1 MKRILLGASLGV
13 VGVVAVPGVQAQTA
27 GAANASEP
35 AQLEKVVVTAQKRSE
50 AAQDVGTALTVLTGK
65 EVSERG
71 ITTVNQL
78 QSEVPSLEIEPAFGS
93 GQPQYRIRGVGFQD
107 YAANNSPTVGVYVD
121 EVAYSLPIMTQ
132 GLLFDLSRVEVLRGP
147 QGTLYGRNTTGG
159 AVNFVTNRPTRE
171 FSTGATIDYG
181 AYNALNAQGYVSGSL
196 ADNVRGR
203 LSGALAQGGGW
214 QHNRVTGE
222 SLGDK
227 DQYALRGQLE
237 WDVTDRFNLRFSAH
251 TGQDKSENQG
261 LYLFTPKTGPGTATA
276 RDTNRSST
284 GWGFSPAFTQ
294 ATGFGTNAKPSRDNK
309 SEGYSLVANLDLGG
323 AQLTSISAY
332 EKFRRRELNDWDGT
346 AARDSD
352 EFFGSNAD
360 VFSQEVRLA
369 STGSGP
375 WNWVTGVYYAKEN
388 LKENFL
394 SDFSNSLGL
403 PIVKTSYS
411 QKAETIALFGQTDY
425 KLTDR
430 LKVVGGLRH
439 ESEDRQLR
447 NYSTGTTT
455 GISFIPTTSK
465 STSLSEV
472 TGKLGLEYQ
481 LQPSTLLYTSV
492 SRGVKSGGFTA
503 YNTTNVLQLEPF
515 KPEELWAYEGG
526 FKSDLT
532 RTLRLNGAAFYYD
545 YRKQQVLSAVWDP
558 TYGPIGR
565 IVNAPKSEIWGGELE
580 LLWEPLSGLKVSQYL
595 GYKEGKFKDFRGL
608 DVAASTSAGAPVYVD
623 YAGKDLNFPKLSYGG
638 LLSYA
643 WNAGTYKVRA
653 ETDYSFRDKYNSWLG
668 KTYDIKSYWLVNAR
682 VVLSP
687 NSKKENWSVALYG
700 RNILNEKYDQTR
712 NFFLPGNNVAQAGQ
726 PATYGVQLS
735 FAY

>member
-1 MKRILLGASLGV
+1 MKRILLGASIGMA
-13 VGVVAVPGVQAQTA
+13 GVVAAPGVHAQSSGTA
-27 GAANASEP
+27 APGEP

-71 ITTVNQL
+71 IATVNQL
-78 QSEVPSLEIEPAFGS
+78 QTEVPSLEIEPAFGS
-93 GQPQYRIRGVGFQD
+93 GQPQFRIRGVGFQD

-121 EVAYSLPIMTQ
+121 EVAYPLPIMTQ

-159 AVNFVTNRPTRE
+159 AINFVTNRPTRE
-171 FSTGATIDYG
+171 FAAGATIDYG
-181 AYNALNAQGYVSGSL
+181 SFNALNAQGYVSGAL

-203 LSGALAQGGGW
+203 LSAALAQGGAW
-214 QHNRVTGE
+214 QHNRDTGQ
-222 SLGDK
+222 SLGNK

-237 WDVTDRFNLRFSAH
+237 WDVTDRFNLRFTAH
-251 TGQDKSENQG
+251 SGQDKSENEG
-261 LYLFTPKTGPGTATA
+261 LYLFTPKTGPGTPAPI
-276 RDTNRSST
+276 DSNRANT
-284 GWGFSPAFTQ
+284 GWGFSPAFLQ
-294 ATGFGTNAKPSRDNK
+294 ATGFGPNAKPSRDNK
-309 SEGYSLVANLDLGG
+309 SEGYSLVANLDLGRT
-323 AQLTSISAY
+323 QLTSITAY
-332 EKFRRRELNDWDGT
+332 EKFRRRELSDWDGT
-346 AARDSD
+346 SARDSD

-360 VFSQEVRLA
+360 VFSQELRLA
-369 STGSGP
+369 STSGKVF
-375 WNWVTGVYYAKEN
+375 NWVTGLYYSREN

-411 QKAETIALFGQTDY
+411 QNAETFALFGQADY

-439 ESEDRQLR
+439 ENEDRQLR
-447 NYSTGTTT
+447 NYSTATVT
-455 GISFIPTTSK
+455 GISFIPTTNK
-465 STSLSEV
+465 STSFSEV

-515 KPEELWAYEGG
+515 KPEELWAYEAG

-532 RTLRLNGAAFYYD
+532 RTLRLNGAGFYYD

-580 LLWEPLSGLKVSQYL
+580 LLWEPVSGLKVSQYL
-595 GYKEGKFKDFRGL
+595 GYKEGKYKDFRGL
-608 DVAASTSAGAPVYVD
+608 DVAASTAAGAPVYVD
-623 YAGKDLNFPKLSYGG
+623 YAGKELNFPKLSYGG

-643 WNAGTYKVRA
+643 WNADGYKLRA
-653 ETDYSFRDKYNSWLG
+653 ETDYSYRDKYNSWLG
-668 KTYDIKSYWLVNAR
+668 KTYDLKSYWLVNAR
-682 VVLSP
+682 LVLAP
-687 NSKKENWSVALYG
+687 NTHKENWSVTLYG

-712 NFFLPGNNVAQAGQ
+712 NFFLPGNNVAQAGL

>member
-1 MKRILLGASLGV
+1 MKHILLGASIGMA
-13 VGVVAVPGVQAQTA
+13 GVVAAPGVHAQSSGTSA
-27 GAANASEP
+27 PGEP

-71 ITTVNQL
+71 IVTVNQL
-78 QSEVPSLEIEPAFGS
+78 QTEVPSLEIEPAFGS
-93 GQPQYRIRGVGFQD
+93 GQPQFRIRGVGFQD

-121 EVAYSLPIMTQ
+121 EVAYPLPIMTQ

-171 FSTGATIDYG
+171 FAAGATIDYG
-181 AYNALNAQGYVSGSL
+181 SFNALNAQGYVSGSL

-203 LSGALAQGGGW
+203 LSAALAQGGAW
-214 QHNRVTGE
+214 QHNRDTGQ
-222 SLGDK
+222 SLGNK

-237 WDVTDRFNLRFSAH
+237 WDVTDRFNLRFTAH
-251 TGQDKSENQG
+251 SGQDKSENEG
-261 LYLFTPKTGPGTATA
+261 LYLFTPKTGPGTPAPID
-276 RDTNRSST
+276 RNRANT
-284 GWGFSPAFTQ
+284 GWGFSPAFLQ
-294 ATGFGTNAKPSRDNK
+294 ATGFGPNAKPSRDNK
-309 SEGYSLVANLDLGG
+309 SEGYSLVANLDLGQT
-323 AQLTSISAY
+323 QLTSITAY

-346 AARDSD
+346 SARDSD

-360 VFSQEVRLA
+360 VFSQELRLA
-369 STGSGP
+369 STSGKVF
-375 WNWVTGVYYAKEN
+375 NWVTGLYYSREN

-411 QKAETIALFGQTDY
+411 QNAETFALFGQADY

-439 ESEDRQLR
+439 ENEDRQLR
-447 NYSTGTTT
+447 NYSTATIT
-455 GISFIPTTSK
+455 GISFIPTTNK
-465 STSLSEV
+465 STSFSEV

-515 KPEELWAYEGG
+515 KPEELWAYEAG

-532 RTLRLNGAAFYYD
+532 RTLRLNGAGFYYD

-580 LLWEPLSGLKVSQYL
+580 LLWEPVSGLKVSQYL
-595 GYKEGKFKDFRGL
+595 SYKEGKYKDFRGL
-608 DVAASTSAGAPVYVD
+608 DVAASTAAGAPVYVD
-623 YAGKDLNFPKLSYGG
+623 YAGKELNFPKLSYGG

-643 WNAGTYKVRA
+643 WNAGGYKLRA
-653 ETDYSFRDKYNSWLG
+653 ETDYSYRDKYNSWLG

-682 VVLSP
+682 LVLAP
-687 NSKKENWSVALYG
+687 NTRKENWSVTLYG

-712 NFFLPGNNVAQAGQ
+712 NFFLPGNNVAQAGL

>member
-1 MKRILLGASLGV
+1 MKHILLGASIGMA
-13 VGVVAVPGVQAQTA
+13 GVVAAPGVHAQSSGTSA
-27 GAANASEP
+27 PGEP

-71 ITTVNQL
+71 IVTVNQL
-78 QSEVPSLEIEPAFGS
+78 QTEVPSLEIEPAFGS
-93 GQPQYRIRGVGFQD
+93 GQPQFRIRGVGFQD

-121 EVAYSLPIMTQ
+121 EVAYPLPIMTQ

-171 FSTGATIDYG
+171 FAAGATIDYG
-181 AYNALNAQGYVSGSL
+181 SFNALNAQGYVSGSL

-203 LSGALAQGGGW
+203 LSAALAQGGAW
-214 QHNRVTGE
+214 QHNRDTGQ
-222 SLGDK
+222 SLGNK

-237 WDVTDRFNLRFSAH
+237 WDVTDRFNLRFTAH
-251 TGQDKSENQG
+251 SGQDKSENEG
-261 LYLFTPKTGPGTATA
+261 LYLFTPKTGPGTPAPID
-276 RDTNRSST
+276 RNRANT
-284 GWGFSPAFTQ
+284 GWGFSPAFLQ
-294 ATGFGTNAKPSRDNK
+294 ATGFGPNAKPSRDNK
-309 SEGYSLVANLDLGG
+309 SAGYSLVANLDLGQT
-323 AQLTSISAY
+323 QLTSITAY

-346 AARDSD
+346 SARDSD

-360 VFSQEVRLA
+360 VFSQELRLA
-369 STGSGP
+369 STSGKVF
-375 WNWVTGVYYAKEN
+375 NWVTGLYYSREN

-411 QKAETIALFGQTDY
+411 QNAETFALFGQADY

-439 ESEDRQLR
+439 ENEDRQLR
-447 NYSTGTTT
+447 NYSTATIT
-455 GISFIPTTSK
+455 GISFIPTTNK
-465 STSLSEV
+465 STSFSEV

-515 KPEELWAYEGG
+515 KPEELWAYEAG

-532 RTLRLNGAAFYYD
+532 RTLRLNGAGFYYD

-580 LLWEPLSGLKVSQYL
+580 LLWEPVSGLKVSQYL
-595 GYKEGKFKDFRGL
+595 GYKEGKYKDFRGL
-608 DVAASTSAGAPVYVD
+608 DVAASTAAGAPVYVD
-623 YAGKDLNFPKLSYGG
+623 YAGKELNFPKLSYGG

-643 WNAGTYKVRA
+643 WNAGGYKLRA
-653 ETDYSFRDKYNSWLG
+653 ETDYSYRDKYNSWLG

-682 VVLSP
+682 LVLAP
-687 NSKKENWSVALYG
+687 NTRKENWSVTLYG

-712 NFFLPGNNVAQAGQ
+712 NFFLPGNNVAQAGL